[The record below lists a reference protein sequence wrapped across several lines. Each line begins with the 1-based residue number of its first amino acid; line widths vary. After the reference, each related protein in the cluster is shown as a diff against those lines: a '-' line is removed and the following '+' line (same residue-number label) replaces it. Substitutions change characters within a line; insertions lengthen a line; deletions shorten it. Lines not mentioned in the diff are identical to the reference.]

1 MGLAFVTSLIVG
13 AVWWPITHDLL
24 VVSTS
29 VALGTY
35 FGASV
40 TSGKGSIPVR
50 IFYPVA
56 TGAAMAVIESI
67 RH

>member
-13 AVWWPITHDLL
+13 IAWWLLTRDLL
-24 VVSTS
+24 VVSTC
-29 VALGTY
+29 VALGTF
-35 FGASV
+35 FGARV
-40 TSGKGSIPVR
+40 GNGWGGVLMR

-67 RH
+67 RR